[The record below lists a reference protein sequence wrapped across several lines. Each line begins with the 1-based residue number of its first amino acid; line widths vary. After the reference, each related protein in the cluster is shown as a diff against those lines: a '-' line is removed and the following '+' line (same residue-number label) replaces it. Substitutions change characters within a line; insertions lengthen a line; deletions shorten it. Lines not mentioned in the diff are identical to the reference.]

1 MSASRPFAIEETC
14 PPPEPA
20 TQEEEAEESAGQL
33 EDIGDDPPDRASDND
48 AVRYCIQ
55 AWTRGYNRK
64 RVELDEDAG
73 DDPAR
78 IEAKERFLRVLPPL
92 DSFTNVRDFIACI
105 TYAETIDVLHHW
117 EVENFLDS
125 AKMALLALRQE
136 VRHHMGEPK
145 PVGRPPRPHPPEEN
159 K

>member
-73 DDPAR
+73 RPRQNRSQRKISSCIAASRQLHQCAR
-78 IEAKERFLRVLPPL
+78 LYRLHHLRRNHRCSPPL
-92 DSFTNVRDFIACI
+92 GSREFPRFGKNGS
-105 TYAETIDVLHHW
+105 LG
-117 EVENFLDS
+117 S
-125 AKMALLALRQE
+125 APGGPPP
-136 VRHHMGEPK
+136 H
-145 PVGRPPRPHPPEEN
+145 GRTKARGSAPQAPPTRG